1 MMKKKVEIIPIA
13 RRKAE
18 RRGVKEAWITET
30 MYAPSQIV
38 PGHGGR
44 NVAQKKYKIR
54 GRKYLLRVVY
64 EESENSYDVVTA
76 YLTTQIERYW
86 KEDENET

>member
-1 MMKKKVEIIPIA
+1 MKKKVDIIPIA
-13 RRKAE
+13 KRKAQ
-18 RRGVKEAWITET
+18 RRGVKDAWIRET
-30 MYAPSQIV
+30 VYTPGQIV

-44 NVAQKKYKIR
+44 KVAQKKYRIHGKEF
-54 GRKYLLRVVY
+54 LLRVVY

-86 KEDENET
+86 KEE